1 VNPYAPPQA
10 SPSTAP
16 GPERLGGISV
26 VGIIALSAIAA
37 NVTARWAVLSL
48 DLANFGSIAARNVS
62 PTLVLAEQII
72 GGLETLARL
81 CSIVVFLV
89 WVHQAASSV
98 RSLGREGLT
107 ITPGM
112 CVVWFFVPVM
122 NLVMPYMAVSQI
134 AVASDREGR
143 GSTPGFVLAWWL
155 LYIASNVAG
164 VVRQLM
170 GKSMADLGLR
180 LGWAAIA
187 DVAAAGSLVALF
199 LTIRFIDGGRRHWAS
214 VKLA

>member
-1 VNPYAPPQA
+1 M
-10 SPSTAP
+10 
-16 GPERLGGISV
+16 
-26 VGIIALSAIAA
+26 
-37 NVTARWAVLSL
+37 TARWAVLSL
-48 DLANFGSIAARNVS
+48 DLVNIESIAAGTVS
-62 PTLVLAEQII
+62 PTLVTAERVI

-107 ITPGM
+107 ISPGM
-112 CVVWFFVPVM
+112 CVVWFFIPVL
-122 NLVMPYMAVSQI
+122 NLVMPYQAVSQI

-180 LGWAAIA
+180 LGLSAIA

-199 LTIRFIDGGRRHWAS
+199 LTVRFVDGGRRHWAS
-214 VKLA
+214 AKLA